1 MSLTFSFSYH
11 INPWNIEFNF
21 QNLLPS
27 ILPISP
33 MISSG
38 IKERKKGEGEQKR
51 GRSEEEPGHEKSKK
65 KGGEKK
71 EEASLTVVEVPRHL
85 DALRSRGKFERS
97 SVWTRVRHYV
107 GIWGAQAARV
117 HACAPPSDARVH
129 VCAAI
134 RACWEEELY
143 TRCPPCAAINYRVT
157 RYGRARPTLY
167 REKPVAAAILKAD
180 FYTLFVS
187 RAAAVVGSGRITR
200 RPFVDQ
206 TFHPTC
212 IRERRYVCGNI
223 NSFREI
229 LVDRRYIYIYVI
241 EACYA

>member
-1 MSLTFSFSYH
+1 M
-11 INPWNIEFNF
+11 
-21 QNLLPS
+21 
-27 ILPISP
+27 
-33 MISSG
+33 
-38 IKERKKGEGEQKR
+38 
-51 GRSEEEPGHEKSKK
+51 
-65 KGGEKK
+65 
-71 EEASLTVVEVPRHL
+71 VEVPRHL

-229 LVDRRYIYIYVI
+229 LVDRRYIYI
-241 EACYA
+241 CYRSLLRLSTFSNERRCKEGNIVAFSFEW

>member
-1 MSLTFSFSYH
+1 METAK
-11 INPWNIEFNF
+11 
-21 QNLLPS
+21 
-27 ILPISP
+27 
-33 MISSG
+33 
-38 IKERKKGEGEQKR
+38 KEEGRRTRARKEQKEEERGKKGNEGGGGR
-51 GRSEEEPGHEKSKK
+51 G
-65 KGGEKK
+65 K

-117 HACAPPSDARVH
+117 HACAPPSDARARVCVRVR

-167 REKPVAAAILKAD
+167 ISRKTCRRRYLKCG
-180 FYTLFVS
+180 FLYGFS
-187 RAAAVVGSGRITR
+187 YPRITR
-200 RPFVDQ
+200 SNFSSTISSMRGDVF
-206 TFHPTC
+206 T
-212 IRERRYVCGNI
+212 GKI
-223 NSFREI
+223 NSFE
-229 LVDRRYIYIYVI
+229 IYILSKFKYF
-241 EACYA
+241 